1 MKFQETQ
8 ASRAALFRSQHHSGK
23 LLILPNIWEAMGAK
37 LMVKTGYPS
46 VATASVATAFSNGFA
61 DGEKIPFARL
71 LTVVGDIVSAVD
83 VPVTVDIERG
93 YANSISRLKEN
104 ISLLIGKGAV
114 GINIEDSMPEQKGLY
129 EIADHC
135 RKIEAVREAAI
146 QSGVPLVINAR
157 SDMFALKM
165 DNAVNIAIERG
176 KAYKS
181 AGADCFYPI
190 LISNYDHIA
199 TILDETKIPVNVN
212 LLKPVSDL
220 RRLEKMGVAR
230 VSVGPQLLYHILT
243 TMKEMA
249 DSLYRYDSTA
259 FFGRELISRE
269 FLNQLL

>member
-1 MKFQETQ
+1 MKWQETQ
-8 ASRAALFRSQHHSGK
+8 AYGAELFRRQHHSGK
-23 LLILPNIWEAMGAK
+23 LLILPNIWEPMGAK
-37 LMVKTGYPS
+37 LMVKAGYPS

-61 DGEKIPFARL
+61 DGEKIPFAQL
-71 LTVVGDIVSAVD
+71 LTVVGNIVSAVS

-93 YANSISRLKEN
+93 YANNISQLKEN
-104 ISLLIGKGAV
+104 INLLIERGAV
-114 GINIEDSMPEQKGLY
+114 GINIEDSMPDQKGLY
-129 EIADHC
+129 DIGDHC
-135 RKIEAVREAAI
+135 RKIEAVRETAI

-157 SDMFALKM
+157 SDMFSLKM

-190 LISNYDHIA
+190 LVSNYDHIS
-199 TILDETKIPVNVN
+199 TILDETKMPVNVN

-220 RRLEKMGVAR
+220 HRLEKMGVAR

-243 TMKEMA
+243 TMKQMA
-249 DSLYRYDSTA
+249 DSLYQYDATA